1 VIYNVRNIQYNCSYI
16 PDNLI
21 DRSQDINTFS
31 LLTQHSSFSRDYT
44 RGLITSDASGQYA
57 PTPTRMCRCSRR
69 IERSDVFAKRRP
81 FQRALR
87 RTCVNLRECAC
98 AYSAR
103 GRNSRRVRR
112 SGASEL
118 HVETRANH
126 LNAFSVFYLQMHE
139 TSREPFC
146 HPRLVFC
153 TRTAQFSQS
162 EH

>member
-1 VIYNVRNIQYNCSYI
+1 MIISRRSVIYNVRNIQYNCSYI

-21 DRSQDINTFS
+21 DRSQDIDTFS
-31 LLTQHSSFSRDYT
+31 LLTQHSSFPRDYT

-69 IERSDVFAKRRP
+69 IERSDVFAKRRS

-103 GRNSRRVRR
+103 GRSSRRVR
-112 SGASEL
+112 
-118 HVETRANH
+118 VTRGDTCQSLKCFLRVLFAN
-126 LNAFSVFYLQMHE
+126 A
-139 TSREPFC
+139 
-146 HPRLVFC
+146 
-153 TRTAQFSQS
+153 
-162 EH
+162 